1 MNKKTNDE
9 KVILQLQDFRH
20 LQWTKIR
27 HSSGTAGSFLKAS
40 ARIRGERWYYKLS
53 DYDPYRGIVGHECV
67 NEIIADRLLTILRIP
82 HLSYQLIH
90 ALVLIDGKEYETWLC
105 RSKDYRQNG
114 ESKIALDTYYQ
125 MEKEEEESPLDF
137 CFRQGWGQYI
147 SDMLLVDFL
156 ILNRDRHGAN
166 LEVLRNRHT
175 KAVRLAPL
183 FDHGL
188 SLCFSA
194 HDDRDLITIDSL
206 ADRPV
211 QCFVGSHSAMEN
223 LNLIPKEYRKI
234 EMLRPSE
241 TGDRA
246 DNDPLQSPGLRESD
260 QDQIFLH
267 LDEAVSEK
275 RREVIWQMIWKRWK
289 YYESFCNT

>member
-9 KVILQLQDFRH
+9 KVILQLQDLRY

-27 HSSGTAGSFLKAS
+27 HSSGTAGSFLKAT

-67 NEIIADRLLTILRIP
+67 NEIIADRLLTILQIP

-90 ALVLIDGKEYETWLC
+90 ALVLVDGKEYVTWLC

-125 MEKEEEESPLDF
+125 MEKREGESPLEF
-137 CFRQGWGQYI
+137 CFRQGWEKYI
-147 SDMLLVDFL
+147 SEMLLVDFL

-166 LEVLRNRHT
+166 VEVLRNRQT
-175 KAVRLAPL
+175 KTIRLAPL

-188 SLCFSA
+188 SLCFSLHEEESLNA
-194 HDDRDLITIDSL
+194 VDSM

-211 QCFVGSHSAMEN
+211 QCFVGSRSAFDN
-223 LNLIPKEYRKI
+223 LKMTDIQGFPEVRPLEERDRSILLQGLDAACPEYLLNR
-234 EMLRPSE
+234 
-241 TGDRA
+241 
-246 DNDPLQSPGLRESD
+246 
-260 QDQIFLH
+260 
-267 LDEAVSEK
+267 
-275 RREVIWQMIWKRWK
+275 IWEMIWKRWK
-289 YYESFCNT
+289 YYESMRNQR